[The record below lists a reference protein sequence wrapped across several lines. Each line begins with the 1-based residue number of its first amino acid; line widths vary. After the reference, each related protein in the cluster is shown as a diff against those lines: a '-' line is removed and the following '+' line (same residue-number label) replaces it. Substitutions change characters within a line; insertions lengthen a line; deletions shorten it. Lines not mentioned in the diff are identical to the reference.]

1 MDSIII
7 DYPHSTFG
15 DPFIISLNLYFS
27 ILSLQALIAFK
38 INYTVGNRK
47 TALLGVKNCVH
58 QHILTPQHFFHA
70 SEPITQVMSIQLEAL
85 FHDS

>member
-1 MDSIII
+1 M
-7 DYPHSTFG
+7 
-15 DPFIISLNLYFS
+15 
-27 ILSLQALIAFK
+27 AFK